1 MTLDE
6 KAKLVK
12 EVLQRTTELMFLGD
26 EKKRLYEYNKFKV
39 GQLMDEYI
47 QLSQSTMNTP
57 DEKFADLRTAILTHT
72 EVCMDSIDFI
82 RTRHKADLSFFEEAQ
97 KKLVG

>member
-1 MTLDE
+1 MTPDQ
-6 KAKLVK
+6 KADLVK
-12 EVLQRTTELMFLGD
+12 QILQRTMELMSLGD

-57 DEKFADLRTAILTHT
+57 EEKFTDLRTAIMTHT
-72 EVCMDSIDFI
+72 EVCLDAIDFI
-82 RTRHKADLSFFEEAQ
+82 RTRHKADIAFFEEAQ